1 MARLL
6 GWPLA
11 LGVTLGVVVTAVLG
25 VVSLRNDG
33 EYARL
38 VADGDRALAAADLG
52 SAIEAYT
59 GAITLNPDSMAAH
72 MKRGLAYRQRH
83 ELEAALR
90 DLRRAADLDPS
101 APRVFEW
108 LGDVSLDLGR
118 YGRAAE
124 HFGQSVR
131 LDDRQADVHYKLGV
145 ARYREGRAGAAVE
158 PLRRAI
164 GLAPAHAESHYLLG
178 LCFRDLGRLDEASTA
193 LTAAARLAPGM
204 LAVREARADVYQAR
218 GDLPR
223 AVDELNA
230 LAALEPERAERAVAV
245 GGAYAR
251 AGRHDAAVL
260 ALGRA
265 AERFPTSA
273 LVFTTLGSV
282 WLRAADDGDPVAADK
297 ALAALARAAQLEGAT
312 AATWTQLAQARLR
325 RGDLAGAERDLTE
338 ALAREP
344 VPADAYRLLADVL
357 ERGRRFEDARDALA
371 RFAAL
376 AAGTAAAGA
385 VSPRLG
391 DLSMRA
397 GDPHRAAY
405 WYDRAGAEFGPSAG
419 LWLKRAEADLTRGDP
434 DRARTWVREGLELD
448 PGHAGLRALAARLG
462 RASSP
467 PADRQPL

>member
-1 MARLL
+1 MTRLL

-11 LGVTLGVVVTAVLG
+11 LAVTLAVVVTAVLG
-25 VVSLRNDG
+25 VVSLRN
-33 EYARL
+33 EQEHARL
-38 VADGDRALAAADLG
+38 LAEGDRALAAADLG

-59 GAITLNPDSMAAH
+59 GAITLNPESMAAH

-83 ELEAALR
+83 ELEAAAR

-108 LGDVSLDLGR
+108 LGDVNLDLGR
-118 YGRAAE
+118 YARAAE
-124 HFGQSVR
+124 QFDQSVR
-131 LDDRQADVHYKLGV
+131 LDERQADVHYKLGV

-164 GLAPAHAESHYLLG
+164 GLAPGHAEAHYLLG
-178 LCFRDLGRLDEASTA
+178 LCFRDLGRLDDAGVA
-193 LTAAARLAPGM
+193 LMAAARLAPGM

-218 GDLPR
+218 GDVSR

-230 LAALEPERAERAVAV
+230 LSALEPERAERAVAV
-245 GGAYAR
+245 AAAYAR

-273 LVFTTLGSV
+273 LVFTTLGSI
-282 WLRAADDGDPVAADK
+282 WLRAADDGDPVASEK
-297 ALAALARAAQLEGAT
+297 ALTALARASQLEGAT
-312 AATWTQLAQARLR
+312 ASTWTQLGHARLR
-325 RGDLAGAERDLTE
+325 RGDLTGAEHALTE

-344 VPADAYRLLADVL
+344 VPADAYRFLADVL
-357 ERGRRFEDARDALA
+357 ERERRFEEARDALA
-371 RFAAL
+371 RYAAL
-376 AAGTAAAGA
+376 AAGTAAAAA

-405 WYDRAGAEFGPSAG
+405 WYDRAGAELGPSAG
-419 LWLKRAEADLTRGDP
+419 LWLKRAQADLTRGDR
-434 DRARTWVREGLELD
+434 DRARVLVREGLDLE
-448 PGHAGLRALAARLG
+448 PGHAGLRALTARLG
-462 RASSP
+462 RDSALRSS
-467 PADRQPL
+467 RHPL